1 MMDYNYLVLAHVLGV
16 VIFAA
21 GHGISMAMLAMLRN
35 ERNPGRLRAMLDMS
49 LGGIFATYGGL
60 LVIIISGVW
69 LGFEGGFWG
78 QGWLWTSIAILVG
91 ITVWMMYVGVT
102 HFGRIRE
109 AVGLLP
115 YRFTRQVTL
124 GPVASEAEIAALAQS
139 PKVGM
144 TMTLG
149 TLALIALLVLMTVKP
164 F

>member
-1 MMDYNYLVLAHVLGV
+1 MDYNWLVFAHVLGV

-35 ERNPGRLRAMLDMS
+35 ERNPDRLRAMLDMS
-49 LGGIFATYGGL
+49 LGGLFATYGGL
-60 LVIIISGVW
+60 LLIIVSGVW

-78 QGWLWTSIAILVG
+78 QGWLWTSIAILVA
-91 ITVWMMYVGVT
+91 ITVFMMFVGVT

-109 AVGLLP
+109 AVGLQP

-124 GPVASEAEIAALAQS
+124 GPIASEADIAALAMS
-139 PKVGM
+139 PKVGL
-144 TMTLG
+144 TMSLG
-149 TLALIALLVLMTVKP
+149 TLALIALLILMTVKP

>member
-1 MMDYNYLVLAHVLGV
+1 MDYNYLIFAHVLGV

-35 ERNPGRLRAMLDMS
+35 ERQPDRLRAMLDMS
-49 LGGIFATYGGL
+49 LAGLFATYGGL
-60 LVIIISGVW
+60 VVIIASGVW

-78 QGWLWTSIAILVG
+78 QGWLWASLAILVG

-109 AVGLLP
+109 AVGLQP

-124 GPVASEAEIAALAQS
+124 GPVASEAEITALAMS

-149 TLALIALLVLMTVKP
+149 TIALIALLILMTVKP